1 MAAKSYTKQYSRREL
16 SFFCYQL
23 SLMLKSGLTL
33 SDGLGSML
41 EENPGDAV
49 LRRIARQVEDR
60 RTLKKALSDAG
71 GFPQYMISMV
81 EIGESSGKLDE
92 VLSNLS
98 DFYDREDRLRGRIL
112 SAIAY
117 PALIIVMVA
126 IVVSILVTKV
136 MPIFSKVFNELGTQ
150 MSASAQLI
158 MNVGQ
163 AVSQCMMVVVI
174 FLAVIMVAILILS
187 RTKRGMETLSGFASN
202 FFLTRGISRKISV
215 SRFASAFSMLMSS
228 GYDMDSAFDLLP
240 SIVTEHYIREKI
252 KGVRDAIGRGVSAM
266 EAFRDSG
273 IFTGLY
279 SGMVSV
285 GFKTSN
291 IVEVMRKIAEVY
303 QEDTENSINGLVSLI
318 EPVLVSVISVI
329 IGVILVSVM
338 LPLIGIIS
346 SIG

>member
-1 MAAKSYTKQYSRREL
+1 
-16 SFFCYQL
+16 
-23 SLMLKSGLTL
+23 MLKSGLTL
-33 SDGLGSML
+33 ADGLSAML

-49 LRRIARQVEDR
+49 LGRITRQIEDR
-60 RTLKKALSDAG
+60 RTLKKALSETG
-71 GFPQYMISMV
+71 GFPRYMISMV
-81 EIGESSGKLDE
+81 EIGESSGRLDE
-92 VLSNLS
+92 ALSNLS
-98 DFYDREDRLRGRIL
+98 DFYDREDRLRSRIL

-126 IVVSILVTKV
+126 IVISILVTKV
-136 MPIFSKVFNELGTQ
+136 MPIFSKVFNDLGTQ

-174 FLAVIMVAILILS
+174 FFAVIMVAVLILS
-187 RTKRGMETLSGFASN
+187 RTRRGMETLSGFASN
-202 FFLTRGISRKISV
+202 FVLTRKLSRKISV

-228 GYDMDSAFDLLP
+228 GYDMDSAFELLP
-240 SIVTEHYIREKI
+240 SIVTEYFIREKI
-252 KGVRDAIGRGVSAM
+252 KGVRDAIGRGAPAA

-291 IVEVMRKIAEVY
+291 ITEVMRRIAEVY

-329 IGVILVSVM
+329 IGIILVSVM
-338 LPLIGIIS
+338 LPLIGVIS